1 MEGES
6 GFGADFWL
14 LLREE
19 GLLSTGSQSVLVP
32 TLFPV
37 LLELTFT
44 PMTWHWCK
52 YQKQGFSS
60 FFCVCVCLSVHFVCL
75 WLHFI
80 HVCAHAWAILG
91 INMYQFFIVSTCVCV
106 CIHVTQL
113 TVRGQPVEI
122 GSPCHPPC
130 GSWRCNTSQVW

>member
-19 GLLSTGSQSVLVP
+19 GLLSTGSQGVLVP
-32 TLFPV
+32 TLFPI

-60 FFCVCVCLSVHFVCL
+60 FFVYVCVCMY
-75 WLHFI
+75 
-80 HVCAHAWAILG
+80 ILYVYG
-91 INMYQFFIVSTCVCV
+91 SILYMCVPM
-106 CIHVTQL
+106 H
-113 TVRGQPVEI
+113 GQ
-122 GSPCHPPC
+122 S
-130 GSWRCNTSQVW
+130 

>member
-19 GLLSTGSQSVLVP
+19 GLLSTGSQGVLVP

-44 PMTWHWCK
+44 PMTWRWCK

-60 FFCVCVCLSVHFVCL
+60 FFFVYVCVFVCTFCMFMAPFYTCVCPCMGNLRYQHVSI
-75 WLHFI
+75 LHCF
-80 HVCAHAWAILG
+80 
-91 INMYQFFIVSTCVCV
+91 NVCV